1 MVVEYIQKKVD
12 GGDGV
17 NKILTVP
24 EEINKNHQVLYAGN
38 HYICLPE
45 ISIKDAS
52 IKSLNII
59 SLSNKGLVE
68 ISGED
73 VFLFPEFYR
82 LGKKLNIKNVEIDKE
97 FYYIPVFNI
106 ELEESICIKARI
118 YADIREKG
126 FVYEFQSSE
135 EIDVKLNCNMDRLS
149 FLRFNSHDIDFIRE
163 LKVDKWLKNPAVNI
177 YSYNTCLGMAFGG
190 HKDFSYIQEDEKN
203 LGLYLHL
210 EKSIINGF
218 FITVNS
224 DMDGAS
230 TTLIHLRRK
239 GIKGIYSELI
249 DWLKYKKIDYKDNVI
264 IEKILNENLFFNYFF
279 SIGKDMEG
287 DGYVAMTS
295 RSPRYYVSG
304 AFWERDSFLWSF
316 PAIKLVDRELYLKI
330 AKEMIILH
338 GKNAGDHAH
347 YIDGTVLYPGFEL
360 DEAASYFILIKDFE
374 EYDSQLLKVLD
385 EVLNRIEKEY
395 DKNTGL
401 YKTFLLP
408 SDDPCRYPL
417 VTIDNVIL
425 WRGLKNLA
433 EVYKSLGIHKSIK
446 FLNNRIKGI
455 EKGIYKYLVK
465 EVDGKRMFVWS
476 GDGKVNYRL
485 YNDPPGNLGL
495 LPYYGFANGE
505 DEVFVNT
512 IEYYYSD
519 KYEYYFDEANIK
531 ELACDHHPN
540 TPSGLGLCGSILNPI
555 MCCQAISWLMSAPM
569 DYGLLCESFDRNTG
583 EAKTGVGFATGSG
596 YLAFVL
602 YNALIGED

>member
-1 MVVEYIQKKVD
+1 M
-12 GGDGV
+12 
-17 NKILTVP
+17 NRILTVP

-68 ISGED
+68 ISGKD

-82 LGKKLNIKNVEIDKE
+82 IGKKLNIINIEVEKE
-97 FYYIPVFNI
+97 FYYIPAFNI
-106 ELEESICIKARI
+106 QLEEGILVKTRI
-118 YADIREKG
+118 YADMREKG

-135 EIDVKLNCNMDRLS
+135 EIDVKLNCNMDRVS
-149 FLRFNSHDIDFIRE
+149 FLRFNSHDVDFKKE
-163 LKVDKWLKNPAVNI
+163 FKVDKWLKNPAVNI
-177 YSYNTCLGMAFGG
+177 YSYNISFSMAFGG
-190 HKDFSYIQEDEKN
+190 HKDFSFKLEDKKSLE
-203 LGLYLHL
+203 LYLHL
-210 EKSIINGF
+210 EKSISNGF
-218 FITVNS
+218 YITVNS

-230 TTLIHLRRK
+230 TTLIHFRRK
-239 GIKGIYSELI
+239 GFQSIYYELT
-249 DWLKYKKIDYKDNVI
+249 DWLGERKIDYKDNI
-264 IEKILNENLFFNYFF
+264 ILEKILNENLFFNYFF
-279 SIGKDMEG
+279 SIGKDMES
-287 DGYVAMTS
+287 DDYVAMTS

-330 AKEMIILH
+330 TREMIIIH
-338 GKNAGDHAH
+338 GKNSGDHAH
-347 YIDGTVLYPGFEL
+347 YINGTVLYPGFEL
-360 DEAASYFILIKDFE
+360 DEAASYFILMKDLE
-374 EYDSQLLKVLD
+374 EYDAQLLKVLD
-385 EVLNRIEKEY
+385 EVLNRIEREY

-408 SDDPCRYPL
+408 SDDPCHYPL

-425 WRGLKNLA
+425 WRGLKNLVG
-433 EVYKSLGIHKSIK
+433 VYKKLGINRNIE

-455 EKGIYKYLVK
+455 ERGIYKYLVR

-476 GDGKVNYRL
+476 GDGKSNYRL

-495 LPYYGFANGE
+495 LPYYGFVHRE

-512 IEYYYSD
+512 IDYYYSN
-519 KYEYYFDEANIK
+519 KYEYYFEGANIK

-555 MCCQAISWLMSAPM
+555 MRSQAISWLMSASM

-583 EAKTGVGFATGSG
+583 EARTGVGFATGSG
-596 YLAFVL
+596 YLAFAL

>member
-1 MVVEYIQKKVD
+1 M
-12 GGDGV
+12 
-17 NKILTVP
+17 NRILTVP

-68 ISGED
+68 ISGKD

-82 LGKKLNIKNVEIDKE
+82 IGKKLNIINIEVEKE
-97 FYYIPVFNI
+97 FYYIPAFNI
-106 ELEESICIKARI
+106 QLEEGILVKTRI
-118 YADIREKG
+118 YADMREKG

-135 EIDVKLNCNMDRLS
+135 EIDVKLNCNMDRVS
-149 FLRFNSHDIDFIRE
+149 FLRFNSHDVDFKKE
-163 LKVDKWLKNPAVNI
+163 FKVDKWLKNPAVNI
-177 YSYNTCLGMAFGG
+177 YSYNISFSMAFGG
-190 HKDFSYIQEDEKN
+190 HKDFSFKLEDKKSLE
-203 LGLYLHL
+203 LYLHL
-210 EKSIINGF
+210 EKSISNGF
-218 FITVNS
+218 YITVNS

-230 TTLIHLRRK
+230 TTLIHFRRK
-239 GIKGIYSELI
+239 GFQSIYYELT
-249 DWLKYKKIDYKDNVI
+249 DWLGERKIDYRDNI
-264 IEKILNENLFFNYFF
+264 ILEKILNENLFFNYFF
-279 SIGKDMEG
+279 SIGKDMG
-287 DGYVAMTS
+287 SDDYVAMTS

-330 AKEMIILH
+330 AREMIIIH
-338 GKNAGDHAH
+338 GKNPGDHAH
-347 YIDGTVLYPGFEL
+347 YINGTVLYPGFEL
-360 DEAASYFILIKDFE
+360 DEAASYFILMKDFE
-374 EYDSQLLKVLD
+374 EYDAKLLKVLD
-385 EVLNRIEKEY
+385 EVLNRMEREY

-408 SDDPCRYPL
+408 SDDPCHYPL

-425 WRGLKNLA
+425 WRGLKNLVEA
-433 EVYKSLGIHKSIK
+433 YEKLGINRDIE

-455 EKGIYKYLVK
+455 ERGIYKYLVR

-476 GDGKVNYRL
+476 GDGKSNYRL

-495 LPYYGFANGE
+495 LPYYGFVCGE

-512 IEYYYSD
+512 IDYYYSN
-519 KYEYYFDEANIK
+519 KYEYYFEGANIK

-555 MCCQAISWLMSAPM
+555 MRSQAISWLMSASM

-583 EAKTGVGFATGSG
+583 EARTGGGFATGSG
-596 YLAFVL
+596 YLAFAL